1 MANED
6 LSGLKIDKSHITVST
21 RKRKR
26 SVYLAGVFLLIVLV
40 AVLYFAGFFVS
51 THTVQVKSVSLIY
64 PSQTFTSLNASG
76 YVVAQRKAAV
86 ASKVTGRLISLNVEE
101 GSKVKKGQ
109 VIARLENEDAIAIR
123 DQAEANL
130 KVARFNLDQARAE
143 LQDATLSFNRNKEL
157 IVTGLITQ
165 RDYDSSEARYRK
177 AVAAVKAAGAS
188 VRAQA
193 AVLKGAQVTLEYT
206 LIRAPFNAVVL
217 TKNADLGDIVTPLG
231 ASADA

>member
-1 MANED
+1 MANEN
-6 LSGLKIDKSHITVST
+6 LSRLKIDKSQITVST

-101 GSKVKKGQ
+101 GSNVKKGQ
-109 VIARLENEDAIAIR
+109 EIGRL
-123 DQAEANL
+123 
-130 KVARFNLDQARAE
+130 
-143 LQDATLSFNRNKEL
+143 
-157 IVTGLITQ
+157 
-165 RDYDSSEARYRK
+165 
-177 AVAAVKAAGAS
+177 
-188 VRAQA
+188 
-193 AVLKGAQVTLEYT
+193 
-206 LIRAPFNAVVL
+206 
-217 TKNADLGDIVTPLG
+217 
-231 ASADA
+231 